1 MTPATIPII
10 CKNCSEAL
18 PGQAAYCPACGQS
31 VKEMARPW
39 LEVVRELL
47 TELFDFDGRML
58 VSLRLL
64 LSRPGFLSHEYIHG
78 RRASYT
84 SPIRMYLVISL
95 AFFLILPMILPD
107 TSVTYPTHEVSVDLY
122 SKGMF
127 FLLPVFALI
136 LKLFYRR
143 IFYLQHLIFSVYL
156 FSAMYIVFAAM
167 LSIETAADRHIP
179 LMLLQIVLL
188 AYMLIHAVVA
198 LRVNYGE
205 SWLKSILKL
214 LGILVVFL
222 PVLGVIIE
230 AASHWNSR

>member
-1 MTPATIPII
+1 VTPATIPDI

-18 PGQAAYCPACGQS
+18 PGQAVYCPACGQS

-95 AFFLILPMILPD
+95 VFFFILPMILPE
-107 TSVTYPTHEVSVDLY
+107 TSVTSPSHELSVDLY

-127 FLLPVFALI
+127 FLLPAFALI
-136 LKLFYRR
+136 LKIFYRR
-143 IFYLQHLIFSVYL
+143 IFYLPHLIFSVYL
-156 FSAMYIVFAAM
+156 FSAMYIVFAGM
-167 LSIETAADRHIP
+167 LSMETAADRYIP
-179 LMLLQIVLL
+179 VMLLQVVLL

-198 LRVNYGE
+198 LRVNYAEG
-205 SWLKSILKL
+205 WLKSILKL
-214 LGILVVFL
+214 FGILLLFL
-222 PVLGVIIE
+222 PVLGVVIE
-230 AASHWNSR
+230 AASHRIS

>member
-1 MTPATIPII
+1 M
-10 CKNCSEAL
+10 

-39 LEVVRELL
+39 LQVIRELIA
-47 TELFDFDGRML
+47 ELFDFDGRML

-64 LSRPGFLSHEYIHG
+64 LSRPGFLSHEYVHG
-78 RRASYT
+78 RRASFT

-95 AFFLILPMILPD
+95 VFFFILPLIIPES
-107 TSVTYPTHEVSVDLY
+107 SVTSPSHIVSVDLY

-136 LKLFYRR
+136 LKIFYRR
-143 IFYLQHLIFSVYL
+143 IYYLPHLVFSVYL
-156 FSAMYIVFAAM
+156 FSAMFIVFAAM
-167 LSIETAADRHIP
+167 LSMETAADRYIP
-179 LMLLQIVLL
+179 MMLLQLVLL
-188 AYMLIHAVVA
+188 AYMLIHVTVA

-214 LGILVVFL
+214 TGILLIFL
-222 PVLGVIIE
+222 PVLGVVIE
-230 AASHWNSR
+230 NAGHWNS